1 MAGPLDT
8 VRRHV
13 RELPRRSAQTAGFL
27 LDSNALVMR
36 WPKYGAAAA
45 NWGDKLNPWM
55 AARISG
61 RRVVHAAELYP
72 VARPPVHYWIGS
84 HLGAA
89 SGDPRAIIW
98 GAGFIST
105 DAPVGDRAA
114 ALRAVRGWRSVEKL
128 RKAGVTPPE
137 VVGDA
142 ALLLPRF
149 YTPAPAPRRY
159 ALGLIAH
166 FREQDDA
173 FFAAARTWGDVLPI
187 DINGEIETVVD
198 QIASCDRII
207 SSSLHGIICAD
218 AYGIPAYWLH
228 SSEKVVGD
236 GFKFHDYFS
245 SVGRPER
252 DPFPVGATTS
262 RAEVED
268 HFFDYR
274 VQIDL
279 DALWRACPARDAG

>member
-1 MAGPLDT
+1 MAGTLDT

-13 RELPRRSAQTAGFL
+13 RELPGRSMQTARFL
-27 LDSNALVMR
+27 LDSDALVMR
-36 WPKYGAAAA
+36 WPKYGEAAA
-45 NWGDKLNPWM
+45 NWGDKLNPHM
-55 AARISG
+55 AAMISG

-72 VARPPVHYWIGS
+72 LARPPVHYWIGS

-89 SGDPRAIIW
+89 SRDPRAIVW

-105 DAPVGDRAA
+105 DTPVGDRAE
-114 ALRAVRGWRSVEKL
+114 LRAVRGWRSVEKL
-128 RKAGVTPPE
+128 RKAGVPPPD

-149 YTPAPAPRRY
+149 YQPRPAARRH

-166 FREQDDA
+166 FRERDDA
-173 FFAAARTWGDVLPI
+173 FFSGARAWDDALPI

-218 AYGIPAYWLH
+218 AYGVPAYWLH
-228 SSEKVVGD
+228 SSDKVVGD

-268 HFFDYR
+268 HFFDYQVR
-274 VQIDL
+274 IDL
-279 DALWRACPARDAG
+279 DALWRVCPARTDG